1 MRHTARSL
9 AVALALF
16 AAAGSARADAYYVV
30 VFGAESKP
38 QRPKYSHSWA
48 TFVRIPGC
56 EQCGPTP
63 AADSGPVEWFTI
75 SWLPCKVE
83 LTPNVPF
90 SEPGRNIDLPTS
102 LSIAYDH
109 CEEVTAFGPYQIQK
123 ELYCRA
129 LHHKRLL
136 ESGEVRYKT
145 IDTTYNPR
153 RVSNC
158 IHALTSFNREHA
170 RVRIGRT
177 NFGDVASY
185 YVAETYVPWM
195 ICEKQVHC
203 WVADLLG
210 LGGYPIKWRTQEMGR
225 PRPRD

>member
-1 MRHTARSL
+1 MLRTARFCI
-9 AVALALF
+9 AVFCLF
-16 AAAGSARADAYYVV
+16 TGTTAARADAYYVV

-38 QRPKYSHSWA
+38 QRPKFSHSWA
-48 TFVRIPGC
+48 TFVRIPGGC
-56 EQCGPTP
+56 PCGPP
-63 AADSGPVEWFTI
+63 APDAGLPEWFTI
-75 SWLPCKVE
+75 SWMACKVE

-90 SEPGRNIDLPTS
+90 SEPGRNFDLPTS
-102 LSIAYDH
+102 LDIAIRH
-109 CEEVTAFGPYQIQK
+109 CEEVTAFGPYQIEK

-129 LHHKRLL
+129 ARQKRYL
-136 ESGEVRYKT
+136 ESGDMRYKT
-145 IDTTYNPR
+145 IDTTHNPR

-185 YVAETYVPWM
+185 FVAESYVPWM
-195 ICEKQVHC
+195 ICPKEIHC

-210 LGGYPIKWRTQEMGR
+210 LGSYSIKWRTQEQGR
-225 PRPRD
+225 PPMRD

>member
-1 MRHTARSL
+1 MRQTARW
-9 AVALALF
+9 F
-16 AAAGSARADAYYVV
+16 AAAFVLIAAVGAARADSYYVV

-38 QRPKYSHSWA
+38 PRPKYSHSWA
-48 TFVRIPGC
+48 TFVRVPGC
-56 EQCGPTP
+56 DQCGPP
-63 AADSGPVEWFTI
+63 VGDSGPVEWFTI

-90 SEPGRNIDLPTS
+90 SEPGRNFDLPTT
-102 LSIAYDH
+102 LSIVYDH
-109 CEEVTAFGPYQIQK
+109 CEQVSAFGPYQIQK

-158 IHALTSFNREHA
+158 IHALTSFNRENA
-170 RVRIGRT
+170 RLRIGRT

-185 YVAETYVPWM
+185 YVANSYDIW
-195 ICEKQVHC
+195 ICNTHQVHC
-203 WVADLLG
+203 WVSDLLG
-210 LGGYPIKWRTQEMGR
+210 LGAYPIRWRTLDQGPPRGR
-225 PRPRD
+225 ND